1 MFSVFEK
8 IKNFFKSKHMKRIA
22 ESSDTSKLFW
32 LIKKEKDIGKIQ
44 CMLSNYVTVLS
55 SDEILEIISKMPV
68 KNRLDMLSSYKRYIT
83 PYDLSEFIVKKLD
96 TDWKIK
102 ALNEFK
108 DILDI
113 FDIYKIF
120 ENISPDKRIEALDV
134 IVDRLDSSNL
144 ADMIKKY
151 VPYSQRK
158 EAILKYDNQLD
169 VFSKVGIIKKMPS
182 NDIAEVLEKY
192 KDILSSSNIL
202 EILDKVPSSKTEKVI
217 NVVKDKLT
225 SSSLADII
233 TYKALEKDRLNLLLE
248 CSDYIEPAMIA
259 DIIKN
264 ALDNENRKIA
274 ILHLKDKLDEKL
286 IGEIVQYYL
295 KDDKE
300 LIEQLKNNMYEEDYN
315 YLKKIG

>member
-22 ESSDTSKLFW
+22 ESSDTSRLFW

-55 SDEILEIISKMPV
+55 SDEILEIISKIPV

-158 EAILKYDNQLD
+158 EAILKYDDQLD

-202 EILDKVPSSKTEKVI
+202 EILDKVPSSKIEKVI

>member
-68 KNRLDMLSSYKRYIT
+68 KNRLDLLSSYKRYIT

-202 EILDKVPSSKTEKVI
+202 EILDKVPSSKIEKVI

>member
-55 SDEILEIISKMPV
+55 SDEIIEIISKMPV

-202 EILDKVPSSKTEKVI
+202 EILDKVPSGKIEKVI

>member
-158 EAILKYDNQLD
+158 EAILKYDNHLD

-202 EILDKVPSSKTEKVI
+202 EILDKVPSSKIEKVI

-248 CSDYIEPAMIA
+248 CSDYIEPAMTA

>member
-22 ESSDTSKLFW
+22 ESSDTSRLFW

-68 KNRLDMLSSYKRYIT
+68 KNRLNMLSSYKRYIT

-202 EILDKVPSSKTEKVI
+202 EILDKVPSSKIEKVI

-233 TYKALEKDRLNLLLE
+233 TYKALEKDRFNILLE

-264 ALDNENRKIA
+264 APDNENRKIA

>member
-55 SDEILEIISKMPV
+55 SDEIIEIISKMPV

>member
-202 EILDKVPSSKTEKVI
+202 EILDKVPSSKIEKVI

-264 ALDNENRKIA
+264 ALDNENRRIA

>member
-22 ESSDTSKLFW
+22 ESSDTSRLFW

-96 TDWKIK
+96 TYWKIK

-202 EILDKVPSSKTEKVI
+202 EILDKVPSSKIEKVI

>member
-202 EILDKVPSSKTEKVI
+202 EILDKVPSSKIEKVI

-259 DIIKN
+259 DIVKN

>member
-68 KNRLDMLSSYKRYIT
+68 KNRLNMLSSYKRYIT

-202 EILDKVPSSKTEKVI
+202 EILDKVPSSKIEKVI

>member
-22 ESSDTSKLFW
+22 ESSDTSRLFW

-55 SDEILEIISKMPV
+55 SDEIIEIISKMPV

-202 EILDKVPSSKTEKVI
+202 EILDKVPSSKIEKVI

>member
-22 ESSDTSKLFW
+22 ESSDTSRLFW

-55 SDEILEIISKMPV
+55 SDEIIEIISKMPV

-202 EILDKVPSSKTEKVI
+202 EILDKVPSSKIEKVI

-259 DIIKN
+259 DIVKN

>member
-22 ESSDTSKLFW
+22 ESSDTSRLFW

-134 IVDRLDSSNL
+134 IVDRLDSSNFE
-144 ADMIKKY
+144 DMIKKY

-202 EILDKVPSSKTEKVI
+202 EILDKVPSSKIEKVI

>member
-202 EILDKVPSSKTEKVI
+202 EILDKVPSSKIEKAI

-248 CSDYIEPAMIA
+248 CSEYIEPAMIA

>member
-202 EILDKVPSSKTEKVI
+202 EILDKVPSSKIEKAI

>member
-202 EILDKVPSSKTEKVI
+202 EILDKVPSSKIEKVI

>member
-202 EILDKVPSSKTEKVI
+202 EILDKVPSSKIEKVI

-233 TYKALEKDRLNLLLE
+233 TYKALEKDRLNLLIE

>member
-202 EILDKVPSSKTEKVI
+202 EILDKVPSGKIEKVI

>member
-22 ESSDTSKLFW
+22 ESSDTSRLFW

-202 EILDKVPSSKTEKVI
+202 EILDKVPSSKIEKVI

>member
-1 MFSVFEK
+1 MFSLFEK

-22 ESSDTSKLFW
+22 ESSDTSRLFW

-202 EILDKVPSSKTEKVI
+202 EILDKVPSSKIEKVI

>member
-22 ESSDTSKLFW
+22 ESSDTSRLFW

-202 EILDKVPSSKTEKVI
+202 EILDKVPFSKIEKVI

>member
-202 EILDKVPSSKTEKVI
+202 EILDKVPSSKIEKVI

-233 TYKALEKDRLNLLLE
+233 IYKALEEDRLNLLLE

>member
-120 ENISPDKRIEALDV
+120 ENISPDKRIEPLDV

-202 EILDKVPSSKTEKVI
+202 EILDKLPSSKIEKVI

>member
-22 ESSDTSKLFW
+22 ESSDTSRLFW

-202 EILDKVPSSKTEKVI
+202 EILDKVPSSKIEKVI

-233 TYKALEKDRLNLLLE
+233 IYKALEEDRLNLLLE

>member
-22 ESSDTSKLFW
+22 ESSDTSRLFW

-202 EILDKVPSSKTEKVI
+202 EILDKVPSGKIEKVI

>member
-22 ESSDTSKLFW
+22 ESSDTSRLFW

-202 EILDKVPSSKTEKVI
+202 EILDKVPSSKIEKVI

-259 DIIKN
+259 DIVKN

>member
-22 ESSDTSKLFW
+22 ESSDTSRLFW

-68 KNRLDMLSSYKRYIT
+68 KNRLNMLSSYKRYIT

-134 IVDRLDSSNL
+134 IVDRLDFSNL

-202 EILDKVPSSKTEKVI
+202 EILDKVPSSKIEKVI

-233 TYKALEKDRLNLLLE
+233 TYKALEKDRFNILLE

-264 ALDNENRKIA
+264 APDNENRKIA

>member
-22 ESSDTSKLFW
+22 ESSDTSRLFW

-202 EILDKVPSSKTEKVI
+202 EILDKVPSSKIEKVI

-225 SSSLADII
+225 SSSLADMI

>member
-22 ESSDTSKLFW
+22 ESSDTSRLFW

-202 EILDKVPSSKTEKVI
+202 EILDKVPSSKIEKAI

>member
-202 EILDKVPSSKTEKVI
+202 EILDKVPSSKIEKVI
-217 NVVKDKLT
+217 NLVKDKLT

>member
-55 SDEILEIISKMPV
+55 SDEIIEIISKMPV
-68 KNRLDMLSSYKRYIT
+68 KNRLDMLLSYKRYIT

-202 EILDKVPSSKTEKVI
+202 EILDKVPSSKIEKVI

>member
-55 SDEILEIISKMPV
+55 SDEIIEIISKMPV

-202 EILDKVPSSKTEKVI
+202 EILDKVPSSKIEKVI

-259 DIIKN
+259 DIVKN

>member
-22 ESSDTSKLFW
+22 ESSDTSRLFW

-96 TDWKIK
+96 TYWKIK

-202 EILDKVPSSKTEKVI
+202 EILDKVPSGKIEKVI

>member
-202 EILDKVPSSKTEKVI
+202 EILDKVPSSKIEKVI

-248 CSDYIEPAMIA
+248 CSEYIEPAMIA

>member
-22 ESSDTSKLFW
+22 ESSDTFKLFW

-202 EILDKVPSSKTEKVI
+202 EILDKVPSSKIEKAI

>member
-55 SDEILEIISKMPV
+55 SDEIIEIISKMPV

-202 EILDKVPSSKTEKVI
+202 EILDKVPSSKIEKVI